1 MRVRNVAFI
10 LAAAVLTVAA
20 VAAAQEQKT
29 VTVGPEYAAGGGH
42 RYWLGDG
49 YRDLWTTPVALP
61 VLDLQREAG
70 GLTPVRQVGQAQ
82 SVGLAMKGADGRSY
96 TFRSLHKEPD
106 RMLPEVLRD
115 TFVGVIARDLTAGT
129 NPAAGVIAPVLAEAA
144 GVPHPS
150 PRLVVMP
157 DDPALGE
164 FRATFANLIGTLEE
178 YPLPAGGGNPGFMGA
193 TEILPSTRMWTLW
206 MEGPENRLDHLAY
219 LRARVLDL
227 WVDNYDRHRGQWRWM
242 KLPGKDAWQPLPED
256 PDFVLVHRDGMVAKV
271 IRTRVPQYLQFSEKY
286 PKRLDGALLNSA
298 EMDRWVLSG
307 ASRDDFEA
315 VARDLQA
322 RFTDEVID
330 RALRQMPAEWYAQ
343 RGESLAAAL
352 RARRAGLVDYVLR
365 VYHYYAKAV
374 DVQATDRNERVTVA
388 RHDDGSIEV
397 AIGLADGGGA
407 PYFRRRFVPSETDE
421 VRIFLRGGDDRV
433 ERTGPAGGDIA
444 VRVIAGG
451 GRDIVDDSKSGG
463 TDVWRDA
470 GTLDVDRGRGTH
482 VRDKVWPNPVPV
494 KDAPWIEP
502 RSWGNWA
509 VGLPVFGYA
518 PDVNVYVGWG
528 ISRTSWGFRTLPS
541 KSVQSIQGAI
551 SLGEGL
557 GKVGYSGIFRRPASR
572 FGYQVHA
579 FGSGVESYNFF
590 GLGNDTPEAT
600 DRSRYQTKESMVDV
614 FPALRYELGNRFSAF
629 VGPAMRFSRTPTDSG
644 TIVAEQ
650 APIGVGDFGLFA
662 VRGGLTYDSRLSPV
676 VAAKA
681 DYTKNEVGAGQ
692 AMGGVAGGGG
702 PALGVSGIRIE
713 TSGFYVPKAWDVKSE
728 YGGVDGEIAAY
739 IGNARRHLAL
749 RVGGRSVWGDYA
761 WFDAAVIGGSNS
773 RGYRSD
779 RFAGDSS
786 LYGSA
791 SLRGWFGSVGLNV
804 ISLRLGGV
812 VFSDV
817 GRVWLAG
824 EESNTWHASYGG
836 GVLMQPVG
844 LPITLN
850 TTVGTG
856 TEGLRWYFGFGYP
869 F

>member
-1 MRVRNVAFI
+1 
-10 LAAAVLTVAA
+10 
-20 VAAAQEQKT
+20 
-29 VTVGPEYAAGGGH
+29 
-42 RYWLGDG
+42 
-49 YRDLWTTPVALP
+49 
-61 VLDLQREAG
+61 
-70 GLTPVRQVGQAQ
+70 
-82 SVGLAMKGADGRSY
+82 
-96 TFRSLHKEPD
+96 
-106 RMLPEVLRD
+106 
-115 TFVGVIARDLTAGT
+115 
-129 NPAAGVIAPVLAEAA
+129 
-144 GVPHPS
+144 
-150 PRLVVMP
+150 MP

-193 TEILPSTRMWTLW
+193 TEILPSTRMWTMW
-206 MEGPENRLDHLAY
+206 MEGPENRLDHRAY

-256 PDFVLVHRDGMVAKV
+256 PDFVLVHRDGMVARV
-271 IRTRVPQYLQFSEKY
+271 IRTRVPQYLEFSEKY
-286 PKRLDGALLNSA
+286 PKRLDGALLQLGRDGPVGAVRGEPGRLRGGRPRSPVALHRRGDRSRVAPDAGRVVRAARREPGGGPPRAARRPRRLRSA
-298 EMDRWVLSG
+298 RVPL
-307 ASRDDFEA
+307 
-315 VARDLQA
+315 
-322 RFTDEVID
+322 
-330 RALRQMPAEWYAQ
+330 LRQGRGRSGHRSQ
-343 RGESLAAAL
+343 RARHGGAPRRRLDRGRH
-352 RARRAGLVDYVLR
+352 RARR
-365 VYHYYAKAV
+365 
-374 DVQATDRNERVTVA
+374 
-388 RHDDGSIEV
+388 
-397 AIGLADGGGA
+397 
-407 PYFRRRFVPSETDE
+407 RRRSAVLPPPVRPVETDE
-421 VRIFLRGGDDRV
+421 VRIFLHGGDDRV
-433 ERTGPAGGDIA
+433 ERTGPAGGPIA

-470 GTLDVDRGRGTH
+470 GTLEVDRGRGTH

-662 VRGGLTYDSRLSPV
+662 VRGGLTYDSRLSPM

-761 WFDAAVIGGSNS
+761 WFDAAAIGGSNS

-779 RFAGDSS
+779 RFSGDSS

-791 SLRGWFGSVGLNV
+791 SLRGWFGSVGLSV

-850 TTVGTG
+850 TTIGTG